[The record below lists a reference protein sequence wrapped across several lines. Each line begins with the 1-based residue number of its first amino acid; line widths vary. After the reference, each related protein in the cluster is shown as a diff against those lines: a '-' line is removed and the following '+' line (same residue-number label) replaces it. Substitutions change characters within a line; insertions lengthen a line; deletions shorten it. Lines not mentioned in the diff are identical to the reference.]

1 MSVFLQPI
9 YTQTVGSGGAATV
22 TFNNIPQTFTDLK
35 LVISIRTTFNDSNNL
50 TYAYN
55 FNGSS
60 SGYSHRTIEGNG
72 SSASSLNASNLTY
85 GFTGWINDAATTS
98 NTFTSSEL
106 YIPNYTS
113 SNYKSHIVDTVTE
126 NNATLAYQTLHAG
139 LWSNT
144 AAINSIQV
152 SVFGETIQQYSTIS
166 LYGVLRQGI

>member
-1 MSVFLQPI
+1 MSVFLQPLQ
-9 YTQTVGSGGAATV
+9 TVTVGSGGATSV
-22 TFNNIPQTFTDLK
+22 SFNSIPQGYTDLK
-35 LVISIRTTFNDSNNL
+35 LVISIRTTFNGSNNF

-60 SGYSHRTIEGNG
+60 SGYSHRTLEGNG
-72 SSASSLNASNLTY
+72 SSAVSINASNLTY

-113 SNYKSHIVDTVTE
+113 SNYKSQIVDTVTE

-152 SVFGETIQQYSTIS
+152 SVFGQTIQQYSTFA